1 MFMSRLVR
9 VSALALTIAVL
20 PVLTGCGGGNPFHP
34 PIDDVHTLPPETPL
48 NDTPQNT
55 MIRFQRAYD
64 HQDITSY
71 KNLLSSDFRYTFS
84 NQTDQDLVNQYG
96 TNWGKDDE
104 TESTQHL
111 LTGFTNSIGKY
122 YGPAN
127 SITISFT
134 GDQYLQDFQHG
145 TDSTAFYAYVP
156 VTQVRLD
163 IVVTDPQSTTGTT
176 TYNIQAEHDF
186 YLVRGDV
193 ALLDAG
199 QSNATDRWYI
209 RRWDDRSLPQP
220 LVVLQIASANT
231 VVAGSNSFGAATPT
245 HVTWGGLKDTYY
257 R

>member
-1 MFMSRLVR
+1 MSMNRLVR
-9 VSALALTIAVL
+9 VSALALTITVL

-34 PIDDVHTLPPETPL
+34 PVDNVHTLPPETPL

-84 NQTDQDLVNQYG
+84 AQTDQNLVNQYG
-96 TNWGKDDE
+96 NNWGKDDE
-104 TESTQHL
+104 TESAQHL
-111 LTGFTNSIGKY
+111 LTGFTNSLGKY
-122 YGPAN
+122 VGPASN
-127 SITISFT
+127 IVISFN

-145 TDSTAFYAYVP
+145 TDSTSFYAYVP
-156 VTQVRLD
+156 VTQVLLAID
-163 IVVTDPQSTTGTT
+163 VSDPTSGTI
-176 TYNIQAEHDF
+176 TYNINAEHDF

-193 ALLDAG
+193 AVLDAG

-209 RRWDDRSLPQP
+209 RRWDDRSLPLSP
-220 LVVLQIASANT
+220 AVLQIASANT
-231 VVAGSNSFGAATPT
+231 AVAGSNSFGAATPT
-245 HVTWGGLKDTYY
+245 HASWGSLKDTYF